1 MSDIFKFETAGYED
15 GRVIGALRPTG
26 LRPKFMERIEAADIH
41 LPPGV
46 FGMGQRTR
54 F

>member
-1 MSDIFKFETAGYED
+1 MDK
-15 GRVIGALRPTG
+15 
-26 LRPKFMERIEAADIH
+26 IEAAGIH

-54 F
+54 Y

>member
-1 MSDIFKFETAGYED
+1 LTGYEN
-15 GRVIGALRPTG
+15 GRAIGALRPTG
-26 LRPKFMERIEAADIH
+26 LRPRFMDKLEAAGIH

-54 F
+54 Y